1 MTLIDRVGMMIEGS
15 MFGDSAKEYHD
26 LIKVNG
32 IYRMSRG
39 QIREDNFNQ
48 NQSQDEKISKYTISF
63 TRNSVFVPIADI
75 PQIPRAKNSYV

>member
-48 NQSQDEKISKYTISF
+48 NQSQDEKISKYTIRLKF
-63 TRNSVFVPIADI
+63 LDRLTEWQTGRKTDL
-75 PQIPRAKNSYV
+75 